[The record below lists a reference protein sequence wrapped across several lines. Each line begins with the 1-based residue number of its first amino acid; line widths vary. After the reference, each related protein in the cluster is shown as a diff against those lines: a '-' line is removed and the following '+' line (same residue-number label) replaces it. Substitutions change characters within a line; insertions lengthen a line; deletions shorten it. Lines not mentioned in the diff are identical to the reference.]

1 MHILILGSWDKQTLE
16 LSLLA
21 RPQPGQLTNYV
32 PEITHFMEKNLL
44 EPPYSSAVYLSLL
57 PSKTETQ
64 SGEVLSNYGEY
75 LQFQPLSSP
84 PQ

>member
-1 MHILILGSWDKQTLE
+1 MYILILGSWDKQPLE

-21 RPQPGQLTNYV
+21 RAPARAIDELCTRDH
-32 PEITHFMEKNLL
+32 HFMEKNLL